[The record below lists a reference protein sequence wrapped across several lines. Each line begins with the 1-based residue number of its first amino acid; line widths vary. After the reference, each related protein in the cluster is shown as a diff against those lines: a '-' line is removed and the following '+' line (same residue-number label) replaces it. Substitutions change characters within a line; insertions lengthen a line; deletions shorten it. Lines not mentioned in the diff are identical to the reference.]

1 MIMET
6 KTEKLIEAL
15 KRLAESIDSMDGV
28 ANAVIFEAAQRLDE
42 LQTALQNAHASLVL
56 ARNERDEAHAEVE
69 ERKKALIDASYQI
82 DNYKSKFL
90 LWFENAKTQNTKLL
104 DALED
109 LTKARAEMDAIRNVI
124 SNAGFSD
131 VLDPLQRV
139 TRLIQERDEAI
150 SERTPHDY
158 GLLASQRDDYRDKL
172 CASIKETQEARAE
185 VKRLEIINKEVL
197 EANYTMGTTRPKP
210 SRLEIAAIILTGSY
224 GNAGSYQDLAK
235 IGLKQADA
243 LIAAEKEAQ

>member
-1 MIMET
+1 MQT
-6 KTEKLIEAL
+6 KTEILIEATQ
-15 KRLAESIDSMDGV
+15 RLAESIDSIDGV
-28 ANAVIFEAAQRLDE
+28 ANAVIFEAAQRLQE
-42 LQTALQNAHASLVL
+42 LKSANESATASLVL
-56 ARNERDEAHAEVE
+56 ARNERDEARAEV
-69 ERKKALIDASYQI
+69 
-82 DNYKSKFL
+82 
-90 LWFENAKTQNTKLL
+90 
-104 DALED
+104 
-109 LTKARAEMDAIRNVI
+109 DAIRNVI
-124 SNAGFSD
+124 SDAGFSD

-158 GLLASQRDDYRDKL
+158 GILRDQRDDYRERL
-172 CASIKETQEARAE
+172 GASIKETQEARAE

-197 EANYTMGTTRPKP
+197 QANYTMGTTCPEP

-243 LIAAEKEAQ
+243 LIAAAREVTK